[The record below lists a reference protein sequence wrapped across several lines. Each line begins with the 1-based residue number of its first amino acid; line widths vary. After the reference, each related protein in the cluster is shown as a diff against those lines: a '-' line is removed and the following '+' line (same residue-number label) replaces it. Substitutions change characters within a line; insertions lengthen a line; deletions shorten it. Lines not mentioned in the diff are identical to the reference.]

1 MLVDRGL
8 SHSIVH
14 AGKYVVWI
22 RVEINE
28 SEPIFVAECYFPHST
43 ETKEHK
49 TAWDELGDKVDEY
62 RITGHLLIMGDF
74 NAHTGLDQSPVDTAG
89 RLLLNRAESLGLHM
103 LNGTPTCTGTITRT
117 EYEISGKCTRTAI
130 DYVFAS
136 ESLVPHVE
144 SMTIL
149 EDRMG
154 SDHHPI
160 LVKLRNLRPSP
171 GLESSLRKVWK
182 TEKIPHYKDEVKH
195 NAFVAGFATAFD
207 AWADR
212 TKSQM
217 EVLQATDA
225 DNANIADIIEHSFQ
239 TCLDEV
245 TQRQL
250 GSKTVGPPATPQLTT
265 SLSLLN
271 NQRRACEHAL
281 RKVVSNP
288 SSSADERSL
297 AVSVYR
303 EAKNKVL
310 RAGAARRKLVELKTF
325 IDIEGNLADSKILWE
340 KARHVMGGLRSSVSP
355 PPMVEITEDDITRCE
370 TDPLMTLKAWRNY
383 WKALANPS
391 PEEEAKYDNDHKDNV
406 LRRLDHLR
414 TLPVHQAH
422 FDEPITRKEV
432 WNAIRKLKCGKAP
445 GVDGILST
453 IIKEAADAVGTSK
466 LEDHNPVVDS
476 LVLLFNFVFKHEVWP
491 KRWGQG
497 IIFPL
502 FKEGSRLDPGNY
514 RPIALL
520 SQIGKLFGSIIEC
533 RLSDWSEQTMAL
545 ADEQGGFR
553 RHRGTPELI
562 FMLREIILSRKAL
575 GRPTLTTFIDA
586 RKAYDSVWREGNY
599 VNLHDLG
606 VRGKLWRQLQAMNSS
621 SESKIRL
628 PFGETEWFKVTRGV
642 AQGAVESPFLYSCF
656 INGLAED
663 LRERGLG
670 VQAAGVLT
678 PLLMYADD
686 IVLLASSVAELRAM
700 NKVAT
705 DYAHANRYQFNG
717 KKSNVLVFNANK
729 QLTDLVRN
737 EAWVLFGEAV
747 EVTNSYKYL
756 GVDLD
761 HNLNNWSGYLNR
773 TVAKAKRISEDLAWT
788 FRRDNGL
795 LSRSAATL
803 WKAIVRPVLEYAAEL
818 WAGDISKE
826 LTKRAEAV
834 QISFAK
840 TILGL
845 NGCQSI
851 PDDLIRAE
859 LGMEK
864 LTSRWEKLRLGYWRR
879 LHVSAP
885 GTTLR
890 ALVALRK
897 WQVDWAP
904 PAFDNGWMGKTKM
917 LLQAA
922 GLSKDWTDPHLC
934 CGMSKEAWKK
944 TVYDSVEKRETLNTI
959 NRLSAMGSDHGARF
973 ARSKFW
979 GKVEKDFACFTGEI
993 GRRGALVPE
1002 PYLDDRDEPVGRRLK
1017 LMCRMGCLPTLKRVV
1032 REAELPPA
1040 HGTCQMC
1047 TSGSIEDIEHLIM
1060 NCDAHSRHR
1069 NKMFQSVEF
1078 KTECQ
1083 TQSDRLDVLLG
1094 KSTGTSKADDRIDIA
1109 VKRFLKKAWRARKWL
1124 VLSTNKALNRND
1136 TLWAIQA
1143 HGDGPSP
1150 SYLRGC
1156 KKAGRISEG
1165 KARPTK

>member
-1 MLVDRGL
+1 
-8 SHSIVH
+8 
-14 AGKYVVWI
+14 
-22 RVEINE
+22 
-28 SEPIFVAECYFPHST
+28 
-43 ETKEHK
+43 
-49 TAWDELGDKVDEY
+49 
-62 RITGHLLIMGDF
+62 
-74 NAHTGLDQSPVDTAG
+74 
-89 RLLLNRAESLGLHM
+89 
-103 LNGTPTCTGTITRT
+103 
-117 EYEISGKCTRTAI
+117 
-130 DYVFAS
+130 
-136 ESLVPHVE
+136 
-144 SMTIL
+144 
-149 EDRMG
+149 
-154 SDHHPI
+154 
-160 LVKLRNLRPSP
+160 
-171 GLESSLRKVWK
+171 
-182 TEKIPHYKDEVKH
+182 
-195 NAFVAGFATAFD
+195 
-207 AWADR
+207 
-212 TKSQM
+212 
-217 EVLQATDA
+217 
-225 DNANIADIIEHSFQ
+225 
-239 TCLDEV
+239 
-245 TQRQL
+245 
-250 GSKTVGPPATPQLTT
+250 
-265 SLSLLN
+265 
-271 NQRRACEHAL
+271 
-281 RKVVSNP
+281 
-288 SSSADERSL
+288 
-297 AVSVYR
+297 
-303 EAKNKVL
+303 
-310 RAGAARRKLVELKTF
+310 
-325 IDIEGNLADSKILWE
+325 
-340 KARHVMGGLRSSVSP
+340 MGGLRSSVSP

-497 IIFPL
+497 TIFPL

-729 QLTDLVRN
+729 QLADLVRN
-737 EAWVLFGEAV
+737 EPWVLFGEAV

-1047 TSGSIEDIEHLIM
+1047 NSGSIEDIEHLIM
-1060 NCDAHSRHR
+1060 NCDAYSRHR

-1078 KTECQ
+1078 NTECQ

-1136 TLWAIQA
+1136 TLWAMQA